1 MARRKT
7 DIAATGSKP
16 GAFKY
21 RYAYLAVFFALII
34 AYVAEG
40 FIPKPDKRVL
50 SQFHLTTTGYYWL
63 VDPLII
69 VLVAI
74 WLASLYG
81 SMRVKSYARL
91 ISNSRDGAAIDKIS
105 NGLLILTMSLP
116 LTSNIAY
123 VLNHIARNHSR
134 LQPTMTIVINYIS
147 LALMA
152 AAFISIARGSNKL
165 FKLIPGQVKQLPQM
179 AWQGLFILAG
189 SLYGY
194 FIVAQPIHTPLARRA
209 YYLPD
214 WLLVLTIAAPYM
226 FFWYL
231 GVRGAYNIYLYR
243 ANISGQ
249 LYKGALNFLAAGIF
263 FVVLGS
269 VLTRML
275 TSISTTITNL
285 KLTPLLLVIYGL
297 LSVIA
302 TGYILIAIGA
312 QKLRRIEEA

>member
-1 MARRKT
+1 
-7 DIAATGSKP
+7 
-16 GAFKY
+16 
-21 RYAYLAVFFALII
+21 
-34 AYVAEG
+34 
-40 FIPKPDKRVL
+40 
-50 SQFHLTTTGYYWL
+50 
-63 VDPLII
+63 
-69 VLVAI
+69 
-74 WLASLYG
+74 
-81 SMRVKSYARL
+81 
-91 ISNSRDGAAIDKIS
+91 
-105 NGLLILTMSLP
+105 
-116 LTSNIAY
+116 
-123 VLNHIARNHSR
+123 
-134 LQPTMTIVINYIS
+134 
-147 LALMA
+147 
-152 AAFISIARGSNKL
+152 
-165 FKLIPGQVKQLPQM
+165 
-179 AWQGLFILAG
+179 
-189 SLYGY
+189 
-194 FIVAQPIHTPLARRA
+194 
-209 YYLPD
+209 
-214 WLLVLTIAAPYM
+214 M